1 MSDARLFRRGSTRS
15 ATGNDAVF
23 RAHCNEGRRVAS
35 LIDGRAGRPHVQAW
49 ELEDDGSALP
59 QEMPRS
65 SSCQISFMLRDAAA
79 TVESDGYSRLDY
91 KGTNYCALEST
102 MVRLRAGWLWAGHGA
117 PILSRQRGSARLHT
131 RGHLQVPWPIT
142 TKSPRSHRLCL
153 VQ

>member
-79 TVESDGYSRLDY
+79 TVESDGYSKLDY
-91 KGTNYCALEST
+91 KRYQLLCSRVYNGSFACWLAL
-102 MVRLRAGWLWAGHGA
+102 GWAWCTY
-117 PILSRQRGSARLHT
+117 S
-131 RGHLQVPWPIT
+131 
-142 TKSPRSHRLCL
+142 
-153 VQ
+153 